1 MSMKPTSKQSSIK
14 TKKPTPISAKTR
26 KRVTSPR
33 TSDQYFDL
41 PIVEQEKWNRVVHV
55 ISKMRSEGKSLTQ
68 ASKDF
73 DVDRRMVLSR
83 AGSALQKTKSGR
95 YEAKRSDR
103 LLRVLV
109 IPGSYGLTEVSVRGS
124 ATARK
129 LAGYSDAVQRYL
141 RTGDSSPLKKFKN
154 LNLVDENRNQ
164 IKLITDL
171 GELRNL
177 GSAGVLSFESLYARV
192 A

>member
-1 MSMKPTSKQSSIK
+1 M
-14 TKKPTPISAKTR
+14 
-26 KRVTSPR
+26 
-33 TSDQYFDL
+33 
-41 PIVEQEKWNRVVHV
+41 EQEKWNRVVHV
-55 ISKMRSEGKSLTQ
+55 ISKMRSEGRSLTQ
-68 ASKDF
+68 VAKDF
-73 DVDRRMVLSR
+73 DIDRRIVLAR

-129 LAGYSDAVQRYL
+129 LAGYSDAVQRFL
-141 RTGDSSPLKKFKN
+141 RTGDSSQLKKFKN
-154 LNLVDENRNQ
+154 LKLVDENRDP
-164 IKLITDL
+164 IKLVTNLD
-171 GELRNL
+171 ELHRL

>member
-1 MSMKPTSKQSSIK
+1 MTATRTPKQK
-14 TKKPTPISAKTR
+14 VPAPKKSPSTRAKTR
-26 KRVTSPR
+26 KKVTSPR
-33 TSDQYFDL
+33 TSKQYFAL
-41 PIVEQEKWNRVVHV
+41 PGSEQEKWNRVVHV

-73 DVDRRMVLSR
+73 DVDRRLVLAR
-83 AGSALQKTKSGR
+83 AGSALLKSKSGR

-109 IPGSYGLTEVSVRGS
+109 IPGSHGLTEVSVRGS

-129 LAGYSDAVQRYL
+129 LAEYSDAVQRYL
-141 RTGDSSPLKKFKN
+141 RTGDISSLKKFKN
-154 LNLVDENRNQ
+154 LKLVDENGAQ
-164 IKLITDL
+164 INLITDL
-171 GELRNL
+171 NELHKL